1 MKRLVVRF
9 VSGIA
14 LIGILFGLS
23 SCDVSKNGTES
34 SESEVS
40 VTSSEVIET
49 TTFSETEETTTTTT
63 ETTASSATEEETTT
77 ASETTTEATTTPE
90 TTTSETTA
98 SETTK
103 AKDLSPEWVRNLS
116 QAKDPG
122 TTQLLIVA
130 ASGMNKTTAKVSM
143 HERDEDGDWIQV
155 LSVDGYVGKNGMVKD
170 SERKEGCGKTPI
182 GVYYF
187 TTAFGI
193 SDDPGCKIPYIK
205 VTKDLYWS
213 SDMREGMHYNEMVS
227 INDYPDLDKKNSE
240 HLIDY
245 SKAYQY
251 CLNISFNEECTPGR
265 GSAIFLHCT
274 GNNKYTA
281 GCVAVPKDTMVK
293 IMKRVDPFCVVVIDT
308 KDNLGC

>member
-1 MKRLVVRF
+1 MKRLTRKII
-9 VSGIA
+9 SGIA
-14 LIGILFGLS
+14 VIGILLGTA
-23 SCDVSKNGTES
+23 SCDVSKKSTEVTAS
-34 SESEVS
+34 DVTVS
-40 VTSSEVIET
+40 SSEVIET
-49 TTFSETEETTTTTT
+49 SATSSETEQSLEPVTV
-63 ETTASSATEEETTT
+63 ETTT
-77 ASETTTEATTTPE
+77 AETTEE
-90 TTTSETTA
+90 TTTSETTTA
-98 SETTK
+98 ATTTSETTTETTKETK

-193 SDDPGCKIPYIK
+193 ADDPGCRIPYIK

-245 SKAYQY
+245 TKAYQY

-281 GCVAVPKDTMVK
+281 GCVAVPKDTMVQ

-308 KDNLGC
+308 KDNLGA

>member
-1 MKRLVVRF
+1 MNRLTRKLI
-9 VSGIA
+9 SGIA
-14 LIGILFGLS
+14 VIGILLGTA
-23 SCDVSKNGTES
+23 SCDVSKNGTEVT
-34 SESEVS
+34 ESDVS
-40 VTSSEVIET
+40 VSSSEVIET
-49 TTFSETEETTTTTT
+49 TTTSSETEERT
-63 ETTASSATEEETTT
+63 EPETV
-77 ASETTTEATTTPE
+77 E
-90 TTTSETTA
+90 TTTSETTEETTMT
-98 SETTK
+98 SETTTATTTTSETTTETTKETK

-116 QAKDPG
+116 EAKDPG

-193 SDDPGCKIPYIK
+193 ADDPGCKIPYIK

-245 SKAYQY
+245 TKAYQY

-308 KDNLGC
+308 KDNLGA

>member
-1 MKRLVVRF
+1 MNRLTRKLI
-9 VSGIA
+9 SGIA
-14 LIGILFGLS
+14 VIGILLGTA
-23 SCDVSKNGTES
+23 SCDVSKKGTEVT
-34 SESEVS
+34 ESDVS
-40 VTSSEVIET
+40 VSSSEVIET
-49 TTFSETEETTTTTT
+49 TTTSSEIEESAEP
-63 ETTASSATEEETTT
+63 ETI
-77 ASETTTEATTTPE
+77 E
-90 TTTSETTA
+90 TTTSETTEETTMT
-98 SETTK
+98 SETTTATTTTSETTTETTKETK

-116 QAKDPG
+116 EAKDPG

-143 HERDEDGDWIQV
+143 HERDEDGDWIQI

-193 SDDPGCKIPYIK
+193 ADDPGCKIPYIK

-227 INDYPDLDKKNSE
+227 INDYPNLDKKNSE

-245 SKAYQY
+245 TKAYQY

-308 KDNLGC
+308 KDNLGA